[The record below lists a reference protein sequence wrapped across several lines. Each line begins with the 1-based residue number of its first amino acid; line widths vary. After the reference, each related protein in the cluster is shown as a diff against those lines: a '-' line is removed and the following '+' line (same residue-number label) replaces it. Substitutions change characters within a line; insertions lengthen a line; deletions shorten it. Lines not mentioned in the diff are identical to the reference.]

1 MICFNVWLCYRYG
14 PIGNVFN
21 NAIVHLVLFGFSL
34 DVLCH
39 LLCYENALKTNPTNV
54 KISFFCRK

>member
-1 MICFNVWLCYRYG
+1 MFGCYRYG